1 MITKERTMVKGIP
14 SRFASG
20 ATGLV
25 ASTMMMASALP
36 ATAAVPTPD
45 PVAAASCGFYHGL
58 TGAYYKHCTSEPYS
72 VKITI
77 KYTAPGR
84 ADSEMCVAPNA
95 DEWLG
100 WNNDVWNAFYN
111 GKLC

>member
-1 MITKERTMVKGIP
+1 MGVAFVVST
-14 SRFASG
+14 
-20 ATGLV
+20 ATV
-25 ASTMMMASALP
+25 VS
-36 ATAAVPTPD
+36 
-45 PVAAASCGFYHGL
+45 PVAAAAEVLPEPSAAECGFYHGL
-58 TGAYYKHCTSEPYS
+58 TGAYYKHCTTEPYA

-84 ADSEMCVAPNA
+84 ADGEMCVQPNA

-100 WNNDVWNAFYN
+100 WNDDVWNAYYN